1 MVREAADMNHLPEVT
16 HALVDGVRY
25 PRAFER
31 LYGRDDITDI
41 EPLYLTTRWA
51 ALAEQGPILVRLRG
65 TGLCDEAL
73 CETQGEWARALTWL
87 YSDASS
93 AELAG
98 HLRQFV
104 TFKATGQQE
113 KLLRFADPL
122 VTRHWLASYGNAMP
136 ADVMGPI
143 RQWWVAEWS
152 PNWAAASVLTWHT
165 FQPDE
170 SVQLGEHDGR
180 PLQNVM
186 GAPQLAALEAVTRW
200 QFKERLAEHFQANA
214 SQAWRALPPEGR
226 GEWMEARIGD
236 ALAWGASTE
245 RQIAI
250 WLDLSLHWSENFM
263 SANDGLYRHWIAC
276 TEQDERLSR
285 QERLYALDAW
295 SRTPEAVALLS
306 KASLGTNAMKEVSH
320 D

>member
-1 MVREAADMNHLPEVT
+1 MVREGAEMDDSREAT

-25 PRAFER
+25 SRAFER
-31 LYGRDDITDI
+31 LYGRDDVADI

-51 ALAEQGPILVRLRG
+51 SLAEQGPILVRLQG
-65 TGLCDEAL
+65 TGLHDEVL
-73 CETQGEWARALTWL
+73 RETQGEWTRALTWL
-87 YSDASS
+87 HSDASS
-93 AELAG
+93 AELAE

-104 TFKATGQQE
+104 TFEAAGQE

-122 VTRHWLASYGNAMP
+122 VTRHWLASYGNAVP

-143 RQWWVAEWS
+143 RTWWVAEWS
-152 PNWAAASVLTWHT
+152 PNWAATSVLTWCA

-170 SVQLGEHDGR
+170 SSPLGEHDER
-180 PLQNVM
+180 SQLHVM
-186 GAPQLAALEAVTRW
+186 GAPQLAALEVVTRW
-200 QFKERLAEHFQANA
+200 QFKERLAEHFLANA
-214 SQAWRALPPEGR
+214 SQAWQALPPESR
-226 GEWMEARIGD
+226 GAWMDTRIDD

-250 WLDLSLHWSENFM
+250 WLDLSLHWGENFM
-263 SANDGLYRHWIAC
+263 SASDGPYLHWIAC
-276 TEQDERLSR
+276 TAQSERLSR

-306 KASLGTNAMKEVSH
+306 KASIRTNTMKEVSH